1 MLIGDWEVSPT
12 QGVITRGDEKVKL
25 EPKVTE
31 VLAYLVTRPGEVV
44 SRDDIEQAV
53 WPNALVG
60 YESVTKSI
68 IKLRKAL
75 GDDARNPVYIE
86 TIPKRGYRLIA
97 PVQESSAGKTSPET
111 RNSSRLAF
119 AISGMVLLTVALV
132 LVYMFMPESPSPD
145 SENKT
150 ATIPSIIVLP
160 FENLD
165 ETQQSIS
172 FADGMTEDIITDL
185 SSISNLRVLASS
197 TAFSLRERQTTVQE
211 LGKELS
217 VDYVLQGSI
226 RRLNDSIRIN
236 ARLVDTRTGFQKWG
250 KRYDR
255 KTSEAFD
262 VQDELTA
269 RMIEA
274 LAVTLSPQEQQRMAR
289 RTTNNLAAY
298 DYFLEGQR
306 QSKFGTR
313 ETNLLAEEAYKKAI
327 DSDHNYG
334 RAYGALAFTLAY
346 RYRRGW
352 TDTPIHTIDRAIELG
367 KLATKLDDS
376 IPQTFWSLG
385 YAHMTAKEYE
395 QAKQAVENAIA
406 IAPNYADA
414 YGLLALIKNTLGES
428 EQAIELV
435 KKGMQLNPYYTWDY
449 PYNLGRAYY
458 LSGQIDKAIESLEQ
472 ARNRNENAVPIRLHL
487 AASYARAGR
496 IEDAEWEVEEIQIL
510 NPKETIS
517 LLKTKIP
524 LNDPQDMQMFVSDL
538 RKAGLPE

>member
-1 MLIGDWEVSPT
+1 MLIGNWEVSPT

-25 EPKVTE
+25 EPKVAE
-31 VLAYLVTRPGEVV
+31 VLVYLATRPGEVV

-53 WPNALVG
+53 WPNAQVG

-75 GDDARNPVYIE
+75 GDDARNPEYVE

-119 AISGMVLLTVALV
+119 AISGMLLLAVALV
-132 LVYMFMPESPSPD
+132 LVYMFMPEPTSPD
-145 SENKT
+145 SENMT
-150 ATIPSIIVLP
+150 ASIPSIIVLP

-172 FADGMTEDIITDL
+172 FTDGMTEDIITDL
-185 SSISNLRVLASS
+185 SSISNLQVLASS
-197 TAFSLRERQTTVQE
+197 TAFSLRGRQTTVQE

-217 VDYVLQGSI
+217 VDFVLQGSI
-226 RRLNDSIRIN
+226 RRHKDSIRIN
-236 ARLVDTRTGFQKWG
+236 AQLVDTSTGFQKWA

-255 KTSEAFD
+255 QTREAFE

-269 RMIEA
+269 SIVEA
-274 LAVTLSPQEQQRMAR
+274 LAVSLSPQEQQRMAR

-298 DYFLEGQR
+298 DHYREGQR

-327 DSDHNYG
+327 DSDYNYG
-334 RAYGALAFTLAY
+334 RAYGALAYTLAY

-352 TDTPIHTIDRAIELG
+352 TDSPVHTIDRAIELG

-385 YAHMTAKEYE
+385 YAHMMANEYE

-449 PYNLGRAYY
+449 TYNLGRAYY

-472 ARNRNENAVPIRLHL
+472 ARTRNENAVPIRLHL

-496 IEDAEWEVEEIQIL
+496 IDDAEWEVEEIQML
-510 NPKETIS
+510 NPEETIS
-517 LLKTKIP
+517 LLKTTIP

>member
-1 MLIGDWEVSPT
+1 M
-12 QGVITRGDEKVKL
+12 KL

-31 VLAYLVTRPGEVV
+31 VLAYLATRPGEVV

-53 WPNALVG
+53 WPNAQVG

-75 GDDARNPVYIE
+75 GDDARNPEYIE

-119 AISGMVLLTVALV
+119 AISGMLLLAVALV
-132 LVYMFMPESPSPD
+132 LVYMFMPESTSPD
-145 SENKT
+145 SENMT

-172 FADGMTEDIITDL
+172 FTDGMTEDIITDL
-185 SSISNLRVLASS
+185 SSISNLQVLASS
-197 TAFSLRERQTTVQE
+197 TAFSLRGRQASVQE

-217 VDYVLQGSI
+217 VDFVLQGSI
-226 RRLNDSIRIN
+226 RRHKDSIRIN
-236 ARLVDTRTGFQKWG
+236 VRLVDTSTGYQKWG

-255 KTSEAFD
+255 QTREAFE

-269 RMIEA
+269 SIVEA
-274 LAVTLSPQEQQRMAR
+274 LAVSLSPQEQQRMAR

-298 DYFLEGQR
+298 DHFREGQR

-334 RAYGALAFTLAY
+334 RAYGALAYTLAY

-352 TDTPIHTIDRAIELG
+352 TDSPVHTIDRAIELG

-385 YAHMTAKEYE
+385 YAHMMANEYE

-449 PYNLGRAYY
+449 LYNLGRAYY
-458 LSGQIDKAIESLEQ
+458 SSGQIDKAIESLEQ
-472 ARNRNENAVPIRLHL
+472 ARTRNENAVPIRLHL

-496 IEDAEWEVEEIQIL
+496 IDDAEWEVEEIQML
-510 NPKETIS
+510 NPEETIS
-517 LLKTKIP
+517 LLKTTIP